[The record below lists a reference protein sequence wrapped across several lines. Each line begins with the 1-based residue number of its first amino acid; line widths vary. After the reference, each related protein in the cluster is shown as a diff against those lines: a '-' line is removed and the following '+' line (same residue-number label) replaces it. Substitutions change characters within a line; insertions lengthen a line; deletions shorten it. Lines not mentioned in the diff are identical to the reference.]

1 MWVSQQWAV
10 FTEQTKNQ
18 ARHSPATR
26 LPRRG
31 WCAGSTAPS
40 LHPNPLPQPQLSWG
54 LRQGLCSCQGGRH
67 THTHTHTH
75 ARART
80 HTRARAVTL
89 VGEDGLGQGGRG
101 GSHAGRGAAG
111 SVTGGSSEPRI
122 LTDLRE
128 GAESAGQRKDPGEQ
142 NWTEPET

>member
-10 FTEQTKNQ
+10 FTEQMKNQ
-18 ARHSPATR
+18 ARHPPAMR

-54 LRQGLCSCQGGRH
+54 CRQGLCSCQGGRH
-67 THTHTHTH
+67 TH
-75 ARART
+75 ART
-80 HTRARAVTL
+80 HVCAHTHAVTL

-111 SVTGGSSEPRI
+111 SDTGGSSEPRI

-128 GAESAGQRKDPGEQ
+128 GAESAGQR
-142 NWTEPET
+142 

>member
-67 THTHTHTH
+67 THTHARVRIHTHTH
-75 ARART
+75 T
-80 HTRARAVTL
+80 HTRARLPWLERMGWGREAEVGATL
-89 VGEDGLGQGGRG
+89 GGELLGLTQ
-101 GSHAGRGAAG
+101 GAAA
-111 SVTGGSSEPRI
+111 SRESS
-122 LTDLRE
+122 LT
-128 GAESAGQRKDPGEQ
+128 
-142 NWTEPET
+142 